1 LAVEG
6 YLDAT
11 TIAALRERLQS
22 LVHSGADL
30 VICDVGMLD
39 TCDLV
44 AIDALAHLTLIGQRL
59 GCEVQVTRASDQL
72 AELIAFVGL
81 KEVLLRSQPD
91 RDAASGAG
99 GA

>member
-44 AIDALAHLTLIGQRL
+44 AIDALAHLTLIGRQL
-59 GCEVQVTRASDQL
+59 GCEVQVTRVSDQL

-81 KEVLLRSQPD
+81 KQVLTGSRPD